1 MMFEKK
7 ILVTGGCG
15 FIGSHLLRHLV
26 NKYPGY
32 LIVNFD
38 ALTYAGNPDNVK
50 DLEEKQNYAFEKG
63 DICQP
68 EVLKAV
74 FKRYHIDTVIHL
86 AAESHVDR
94 SIGNSY
100 PFIKT
105 NIEGTWNVLETARNY
120 WEETGGFEG
129 KRFHH
134 VSTDEV
140 YGALGPDDLPFT
152 EETRYDPHSPYS
164 ASKASSDHLVR
175 AYGDTYGMPVTISNC
190 SNNYGPNQHPE
201 KLIPKTISRLL
212 AGEKVPVYG
221 TGQNVRDWL
230 YVEDHCNAID
240 LILHNGKI
248 GETYNIGGH
257 CELSN
262 LEVVTAIIDATMAP
276 AEREYSDHIDF
287 VEDRKGHDFRYAID
301 STKLERELGWKP
313 EHTFNEGMEKTVRWY
328 RENREWVN
336 NALKT
341 EKS

>member
-1 MMFEKK
+1 MFEKK

-68 EVLKAV
+68 ETLKAV

-105 NIEGTWNVLETARNY
+105 NIEGTWNVLETARCC
-120 WEETGGFEG
+120 WEEAGGFEG

-212 AGEKVPVYG
+212 AGKKVPVYG

-240 LILHNGKI
+240 LILHNGKN

-262 LEVVTAIIDATMAP
+262 LEVVTAIIDAMMPP
-276 AEREYSDHIDF
+276 AEREHSGYIDF

-328 RENREWVN
+328 SENREWVD

>member
-68 EVLKAV
+68 ETLKAV
-74 FKRYHIDTVIHL
+74 FKRYHINTVIHL

-105 NIEGTWNVLETARNY
+105 NIEGTWNVLETARSY
-120 WEETGGFEG
+120 WEETSGFEG

-164 ASKASSDHLVR
+164 ASKASS
-175 AYGDTYGMPVTISNC
+175 
-190 SNNYGPNQHPE
+190 
-201 KLIPKTISRLL
+201 
-212 AGEKVPVYG
+212 
-221 TGQNVRDWL
+221 
-230 YVEDHCNAID
+230 
-240 LILHNGKI
+240 
-248 GETYNIGGH
+248 
-257 CELSN
+257 
-262 LEVVTAIIDATMAP
+262 
-276 AEREYSDHIDF
+276 ER
-287 VEDRKGHDFRYAID
+287 
-301 STKLERELGWKP
+301 
-313 EHTFNEGMEKTVRWY
+313 
-328 RENREWVN
+328 
-336 NALKT
+336 
-341 EKS
+341 

>member
-1 MMFEKK
+1 MFEKK

-68 EVLKAV
+68 ETLKAV
-74 FKRYHIDTVIHL
+74 FKRYHINTVIHL

-100 PFIKT
+100 PFVKT
-105 NIEGTWNVLETARNY
+105 NIEGTWNVLETARSY

-175 AYGDTYGMPVTISNC
+175 AYSDTYGMPVTISNC

-212 AGEKVPVYG
+212 AGEKVPIYG

-262 LEVVTAIIDATMAP
+262 LEVVTAIIDAMMAP
-276 AEREYSDHIDF
+276 EEREYSGYIDF

-301 STKLERELGWKP
+301 STKLERELGWEP
-313 EHTFNEGMEKTVRWY
+313 EYTFNEGMEKTVRWY
-328 RENREWVN
+328 LENREWVI

-341 EKS
+341 EES

>member
-1 MMFEKK
+1 MFDKK

-26 NKYPGY
+26 NKYQGY

-50 DLEEKQNYAFEKG
+50 GLEDKQNYAFEKG

-68 EVLKAV
+68 ETLKAV
-74 FKRYHIDTVIHL
+74 FKRYHINTVIHL

-100 PFIKT
+100 PFVRT
-105 NIEGTWNVLETARNY
+105 NIEGTWNVLETARGY
-120 WEETGGFEG
+120 WEETGGFDG

-140 YGALGPDDLPFT
+140 YGALGPDDPPFT

-175 AYGDTYGMPVTISNC
+175 AYGDTYGMPVTVSNC

-212 AGEKVPVYG
+212 AGKKIPVYG

-262 LEVVTAIIDATMAP
+262 LEVVKAIIDAMMAP
-276 AEREYSDHIDF
+276 EEREYSGYIDF

-301 STKLERELGWKP
+301 STKLERELGWEP
-313 EHTFNEGMEKTVRWY
+313 EYTFNEGMEKTVRWY
-328 RENREWVN
+328 LENREWVH

>member
-1 MMFEKK
+1 MSEKK

-15 FIGSHLLRHLV
+15 FIGSHLLRYLV

-38 ALTYAGNPDNVK
+38 ALTYAGNLDNVK
-50 DLEEKQNYAFEKG
+50 DLEDKQNYAFEKG

-68 EVLKAV
+68 ESLKTA

-100 PFIKT
+100 PFVKT
-105 NIEGTWNVLETARNY
+105 NIEGTWNVLETARSY
-120 WEETGGFEG
+120 WEGTGGFDG

-212 AGEKVPVYG
+212 AGKKVPVYG
-221 TGQNVRDWL
+221 TGKNVRDWL

-262 LEVVTAIIDATMAP
+262 LEVVKAIIDAMKAP
-276 AEREYSDHIDF
+276 SERDYSGYIDF
-287 VEDRKGHDFRYAID
+287 VEDRKGHDFRYSID
-301 STKLERELGWKP
+301 STKLERELGWES

-328 RENREWVN
+328 LENREWVD